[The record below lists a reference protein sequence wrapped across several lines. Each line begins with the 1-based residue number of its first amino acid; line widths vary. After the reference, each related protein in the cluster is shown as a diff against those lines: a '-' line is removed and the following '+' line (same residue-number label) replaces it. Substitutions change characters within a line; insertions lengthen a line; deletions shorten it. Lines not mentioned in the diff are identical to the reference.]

1 MLIISKFYGIIV
13 RMYFIDNKQHNLPH
27 IHVNYNEYRS
37 IFDLDGNI
45 IEGYIPK
52 SQQKILQ
59 AWIEIHNIELKKLW
73 DVLLQGKEGY
83 KIEPLK

>member
-1 MLIISKFYGIIV
+1 
-13 RMYFIDNKQHNLPH
+13 MYFIDNKQHNLPH

-59 AWIEIHNIELKKLW
+59 AQIEIHNIELKKLW

>member
-1 MLIISKFYGIIV
+1 MDNLIQTDATINPGNSGGPII
-13 RMYFIDNKQHNLPH
+13 N
-27 IHVNYNEYRS
+27 
-37 IFDLDGNI
+37 LDGNI

>member
-1 MLIISKFYGIIV
+1 MPIIFKFYGIIV

-59 AWIEIHNIELKKLW
+59 A
-73 DVLLQGKEGY
+73 
-83 KIEPLK
+83 

>member
-1 MLIISKFYGIIV
+1 MPIISKFYGIIV

-45 IEGYIPK
+45 REGYIPK

>member
-1 MLIISKFYGIIV
+1 MPIISKFYGIIV

-52 SQQKILQ
+52 SQQKIFETVYILMYADKYEQ
-59 AWIEIHNIELKKLW
+59 I
-73 DVLLQGKEGY
+73 
-83 KIEPLK
+83 